1 MVLKHCWLTKPSV
14 TFETLLRK
22 FVSLLVSIW
31 YFENEFT
38 AVHWLGTALVF
49 GGTLVF
55 SEVHHK
61 KTAKRSIQPTEERI
75 PPILSSL
82 TAGQIPRIPS
92 KVGQNQK
99 SK

>member
-1 MVLKHCWLTKPSV
+1 MYTWLTKPSV
-14 TFETLLRK
+14 RFQTLLRK

-61 KTAKRSIQPTEERI
+61 KTAKRPQSIQTNDGGEGPA
-75 PPILSSL
+75 
-82 TAGQIPRIPS
+82 TAAHSRSGKDS
-92 KVGQNQK
+92 
-99 SK
+99 